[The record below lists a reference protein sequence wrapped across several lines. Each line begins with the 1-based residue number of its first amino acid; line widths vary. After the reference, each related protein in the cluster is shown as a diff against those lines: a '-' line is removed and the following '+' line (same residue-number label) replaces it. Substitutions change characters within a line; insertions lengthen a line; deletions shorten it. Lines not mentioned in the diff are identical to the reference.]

1 MTAPRRRLLVAT
13 GSAHKLIELQR
24 LFGDLPIDL
33 VTLSDRGITDEA
45 PEDGATFEEN
55 ALQKA
60 RWYAAASGEWTLAD
74 DSGLEVVALNGA
86 PGVYTRRYAGANATD
101 VQNYEKLLA
110 AMAEVAD
117 RSARFV
123 CTMALIDPVV
133 GSERT
138 FRGECPGA
146 LTTAPRGRSASATTR
161 SSRWMA
167 EQWRNVPLQRKTH
180 SVIAVAPPR
189 SSRQRLGVSSN
200 KRAER
205 RAWPLRLRDR

>member
-33 VTLSDRGITDEA
+33 VTLRDAGITDEA

-60 RWYAAASGEWTLAD
+60 RWYAAAAGEWTLAD
-74 DSGLEVVALNGA
+74 DSGLEVAALNGA
-86 PGVYTRRYAGANATD
+86 PGVYTRRYAGPNATD
-101 VQNYEKLLA
+101 VENYEKLLA
-110 AMAEVAD
+110 TMTGVAD

-123 CTMALIDPVV
+123 CTMALVDPVD

-138 FRGECPGA
+138 FRGECRGV
-146 LTTAPRGRSASATTR
+146 LTTAPRGEFGFGYDPIFEVDGRT
-161 SSRWMA
+161 MA
-167 EQWRNVPLQRKTH
+167 ERAPAEKDALSHRGRAATLVAAALRGALQT
-180 SVIAVAPPR
+180 
-189 SSRQRLGVSSN
+189 
-200 KRAER
+200 
-205 RAWPLRLRDR
+205 